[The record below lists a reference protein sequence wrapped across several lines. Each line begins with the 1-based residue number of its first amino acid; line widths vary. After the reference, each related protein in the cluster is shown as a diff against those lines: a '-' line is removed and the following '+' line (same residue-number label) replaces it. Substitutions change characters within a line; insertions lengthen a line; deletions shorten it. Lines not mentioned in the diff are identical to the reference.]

1 MIELKRRTIT
11 DKTTDVEFPIEKV
24 QQGEITARLWRG
36 QKVVVL
42 PTTVEVPKAV
52 TVTPLSASGSQ
63 VFRDGF
69 YTNLS
74 LVTASNSTVSKALT
88 KSASTTF
95 AVFKNQLLLHNHK
108 LYIALRNASGD
119 LFASNS
125 QTPGNASV
133 WKELEHFPANTKC
146 YLVLNVNSATAT
158 FSNVNISYRVEGY

>member
-52 TVTPLSASGSQ
+52 TITPLSASASQ
-63 VFRDGF
+63 VFKDGF
-69 YTNLS
+69 HTTLQ
-74 LVTASNSTVSKALT
+74 LVTASNSTVTTVLS
-88 KSASTTF
+88 KSASTSF
-95 AVFKNQLLLHNHK
+95 AVFKDQLLVSNKK
-108 LYIALRNASGD
+108 LYIALRNASGA

-125 QTPGNASV
+125 QTPGDTSV
-133 WKELEHFPANTKC
+133 WKELEHFPPDTKC

-158 FSNVNISYRVEGY
+158 FSNVKISYRVEGY